1 MMDHKMCKGHKVAW
15 ILLLVGGL
23 NWGLV
28 GLAGID
34 LVDMLLGSWPLVARV
49 VYVLVGLSAVMM
61 LMKHKCKMCMEGG
74 MKKDAP
80 KMDAPS
86 GGMSQ

>member
-1 MMDHKMCKGHKVAW
+1 MMDHKMCGVHKVAW

-28 GLAGID
+28 GLAGIN
-34 LVDMLLGSWPLVARV
+34 LVDMLLGAGSVLARV
-49 VYVLVGLSAVMM
+49 VYVLVGLSALAM
-61 LMKHKCKMCMEGG
+61 LFTHKCKMCMGGG
-74 MKKDAP
+74 MKKEAP

-86 GGMSQ
+86 GGMQQ